1 MIMIVIMIQCHITS
15 CRGLDSLLLLFL
27 LLFLFLFLFFLLGSC
42 FLTTLFLSLRSGS
55 ISRFL
60 AGPLGPLLVLLF
72 PDCIQSLCSDHLP
85 ASFIQLLPVVVCPG
99 VCPPLI
105 LGVHTDHWR
114 ILSYKGFGIQTLL
127 NSLLSQLSLLS
138 LLQLLQFPLLID
150 FLLLIVILVSL
161 KGNNN
166 VEQFLSLGFQ
176 LVRVHS
182 FKVERLDSDGE
193 GDLLL
198 LLQLLLGL
206 GHLFTGVTAVSTNC
220 GLLAAGLLLL
230 SLKHLLPL
238 GFSLLKTLLL
248 LLSLNG
254 LLLILFFPQLLF
266 LFLLL
271 LVKLLLL
278 LSSDLLPLSLLL
290 LQLHQLLL
298 LLLPGLPPFCDVF
311 LEGGVQ
317 SLLLL
322 CLLICHDCT
331 LVDPW
336 IHTPSLDD
344 TAPDVLDRVP
354 M

>member
-1 MIMIVIMIQCHITS
+1 MSWC
-15 CRGLDSLLLLFL
+15 L
-27 LLFLFLFLFFLLGSC
+27 
-42 FLTTLFLSLRSGS
+42 
-55 ISRFL
+55 
-60 AGPLGPLLVLLF
+60 
-72 PDCIQSLCSDHLP
+72 
-85 ASFIQLLPVVVCPG
+85 
-99 VCPPLI
+99 PPLI

-114 ILSYKGFGIQTLL
+114 ILSDKGFGIQTLL

-182 FKVERLDSDGE
+182 FEIERLDSDGE

-206 GHLFTGVTAVSTNC
+206 GHLFTGITAVSTNC

-230 SLKHLLPL
+230 CLKHLLSL

-254 LLLILFFPQLLF
+254 LLFILFFPQLLL

-271 LVKLLLL
+271 LIELLFLL
-278 LSSDLLPLSLLL
+278 GSDLLPLSLLL

-298 LLLPGLPPFCDVF
+298 LLLPGLSPFCDVF

-317 SLLLL
+317 CLLLL

-331 LVDPW
+331 LVDPL
-336 IHTPSLDD
+336 T
-344 TAPDVLDRVP
+344 R
-354 M
+354 